1 MKTDNPPDRVIRIIA
16 DMIGGQDSHLPSLDV
31 QCRTFQRSLSRHSNN
46 HHVAHRLQRRILC
59 SSRIMTL
66 PFNTES
72 DGTSRTI
79 KANYFKKG
87 AYDVLD
93 VSTQG
98 ANFKATGAIVIY
110 E

>member
-1 MKTDNPPDRVIRIIA
+1 
-16 DMIGGQDSHLPSLDV
+16 
-31 QCRTFQRSLSRHSNN
+31 
-46 HHVAHRLQRRILC
+46 
-59 SSRIMTL
+59 MTL

-79 KANYFKKG
+79 KANYFKNG
-87 AYDVLD
+87 ACNILD
-93 VSTQG
+93 ISTQG

>member
-1 MKTDNPPDRVIRIIA
+1 
-16 DMIGGQDSHLPSLDV
+16 
-31 QCRTFQRSLSRHSNN
+31 
-46 HHVAHRLQRRILC
+46 
-59 SSRIMTL
+59 MTL

-87 AYDVLD
+87 AYDILD

-98 ANFKATGAIVIY
+98 ANYKATGAIVTY

>member
-1 MKTDNPPDRVIRIIA
+1 
-16 DMIGGQDSHLPSLDV
+16 MI
-31 QCRTFQRSLSRHSNN
+31 F
-46 HHVAHRLQRRILC
+46 
-59 SSRIMTL
+59 

-87 AYDVLD
+87 AYNVLD
-93 VSTQG
+93 VSPQG

>member
-1 MKTDNPPDRVIRIIA
+1 
-16 DMIGGQDSHLPSLDV
+16 
-31 QCRTFQRSLSRHSNN
+31 
-46 HHVAHRLQRRILC
+46 
-59 SSRIMTL
+59 MTL

-79 KANYFKKG
+79 KSFYNKKG
-87 AYDVLD
+87 AYEILD
-93 VSTQG
+93 ISTQG

>member
-1 MKTDNPPDRVIRIIA
+1 
-16 DMIGGQDSHLPSLDV
+16 
-31 QCRTFQRSLSRHSNN
+31 
-46 HHVAHRLQRRILC
+46 
-59 SSRIMTL
+59 MTL

-79 KANYFKKG
+79 KANYFKMG
-87 AYDVLD
+87 AYNVLD

-98 ANFKATGAIVIY
+98 AKFKATGAIVIY

>member
-1 MKTDNPPDRVIRIIA
+1 
-16 DMIGGQDSHLPSLDV
+16 
-31 QCRTFQRSLSRHSNN
+31 
-46 HHVAHRLQRRILC
+46 
-59 SSRIMTL
+59 MTL

-87 AYDVLD
+87 AYDILD
-93 VSTQG
+93 VSPQG
-98 ANFKATGAIVIY
+98 AHYNATGAIVIY

>member
-1 MKTDNPPDRVIRIIA
+1 
-16 DMIGGQDSHLPSLDV
+16 
-31 QCRTFQRSLSRHSNN
+31 
-46 HHVAHRLQRRILC
+46 
-59 SSRIMTL
+59 MTL

-79 KANYFKKG
+79 KAGYFKKG

-93 VSTQG
+93 VSTKG
-98 ANFKATGAIVIY
+98 GNYKATGAIVIY

>member
-1 MKTDNPPDRVIRIIA
+1 
-16 DMIGGQDSHLPSLDV
+16 MI
-31 QCRTFQRSLSRHSNN
+31 
-46 HHVAHRLQRRILC
+46 
-59 SSRIMTL
+59 L

-87 AYDVLD
+87 ACDVLD
-93 VSTQG
+93 VSPQG

>member
-1 MKTDNPPDRVIRIIA
+1 MFIIRSINA
-16 DMIGGQDSHLPSLDV
+16 
-31 QCRTFQRSLSRHSNN
+31 
-46 HHVAHRLQRRILC
+46 
-59 SSRIMTL
+59 
-66 PFNTES
+66 ES

-87 AYDVLD
+87 AYDILD
-93 VSTQG
+93 VSTTQG

>member
-1 MKTDNPPDRVIRIIA
+1 
-16 DMIGGQDSHLPSLDV
+16 
-31 QCRTFQRSLSRHSNN
+31 
-46 HHVAHRLQRRILC
+46 
-59 SSRIMTL
+59 MTL

-87 AYDVLD
+87 AYDILD
-93 VSTQG
+93 ISTQG

>member
-1 MKTDNPPDRVIRIIA
+1 
-16 DMIGGQDSHLPSLDV
+16 
-31 QCRTFQRSLSRHSNN
+31 
-46 HHVAHRLQRRILC
+46 
-59 SSRIMTL
+59 MTL
-66 PFNTES
+66 PFNTDS

-79 KANYFKKG
+79 KAGYFKKG
-87 AYDVLD
+87 AYDVLY

>member
-1 MKTDNPPDRVIRIIA
+1 
-16 DMIGGQDSHLPSLDV
+16 MI
-31 QCRTFQRSLSRHSNN
+31 
-46 HHVAHRLQRRILC
+46 
-59 SSRIMTL
+59 L

-93 VSTQG
+93 VFPQG

>member
-1 MKTDNPPDRVIRIIA
+1 
-16 DMIGGQDSHLPSLDV
+16 
-31 QCRTFQRSLSRHSNN
+31 
-46 HHVAHRLQRRILC
+46 
-59 SSRIMTL
+59 MTI

-79 KANYFKKG
+79 KANYFKGG
-87 AYDVLD
+87 AYNILD
-93 VSTQG
+93 VSPQG